1 LFFRLVNFKK
11 RSFTMKLFRITC
23 SLLVLLV
30 SFIAFAF
37 VAVHPAAAQDL
48 NPPPPSFE
56 TCKTVGNGTI
66 CQGARTV
73 TDPLADAGF
82 ACTTGGSTFEVF
94 NADQFN
100 QHATRFYDQ
109 NGNLIRRAI
118 YDNYSFGQFS
128 NPQAGTVVPY
138 TQVTNE
144 KDVLAVPGDLDSAMA
159 QFTGEIIFKPAHGAP
174 VALQV
179 GRIVSNLDQTIIY
192 FEAGPDAFTDYFV
205 EGDTTAL
212 AALCAALA

>member
-1 LFFRLVNFKK
+1 
-11 RSFTMKLFRITC
+11 MKFFRITC
-23 SLLVLLV
+23 SLVVLVLSL
-30 SFIAFAF
+30 FAFSF
-37 VAVHPAAAQDL
+37 VAVHPAAAQQAL

-56 TCKTVGNGTI
+56 TCKAAGNQTI
-66 CQGARTV
+66 CMGARTL

-82 ACTTGGSTFEVF
+82 ACTSGGSTFEVY

-100 QHATRFYDQ
+100 QHASRYYDQ
-109 NGNLIRRAI
+109 NGNLTHRSI

-138 TQVTNE
+138 TQVANE
-144 KDVLAVPGDLDSAMA
+144 KDILAVPGDFSSATG

-174 VALQV
+174 VALQI
-179 GRIVSNLDQTIIY
+179 GRIVSNLDQTIIS
-192 FEAGPDAFTDYFV
+192 FESGPDAFTDYFV
-205 EGDTTAL
+205 EGDTSAL

>member
-1 LFFRLVNFKK
+1 
-11 RSFTMKLFRITC
+11 MKLFRITC
-23 SLLVLLV
+23 SLLVLLLSLV
-30 SFIAFAF
+30 AFAF
-37 VAVHPAAAQDL
+37 VAVHPAAAQQAL

-94 NADQFN
+94 NADEFN
-100 QHATRFYDQ
+100 QHAMRFYDQ
-109 NGNLIRRAI
+109 NGNLTRRTI

-144 KDVLAVPGDLDSAMA
+144 KDMLAVPGDLDSATA

-179 GRIVSNLDQTIIY
+179 GRIVSNLDQTVIS

-205 EGDTTAL
+205 EGDTSAL